1 MRRCVYHHNFS
12 PWLISCVP
20 RTALFPRKS
29 TAPISHL
36 PLGHKEVGATFP
48 RTTDPLLSCPM
59 GLYWLTY
66 KCNGRLTGVT
76 ILSADSL
83 MAARMRAS
91 ANGIS
96 KGAMFEQGHL
106 LDAQIATQ
114 LPQNVLGRM
123 LERREAV
130 ELLAQIERCVGN
142 VL

>member
-1 MRRCVYHHNFS
+1 
-12 PWLISCVP
+12 
-20 RTALFPRKS
+20 
-29 TAPISHL
+29 
-36 PLGHKEVGATFP
+36 
-48 RTTDPLLSCPM
+48 M